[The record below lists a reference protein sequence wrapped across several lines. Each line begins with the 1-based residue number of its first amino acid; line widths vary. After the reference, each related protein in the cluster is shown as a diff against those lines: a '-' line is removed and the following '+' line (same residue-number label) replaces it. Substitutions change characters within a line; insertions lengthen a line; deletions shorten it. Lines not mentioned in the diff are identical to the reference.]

1 MAKTVGKCVACS
13 AEMTFRYRPMEGW
26 NVTGFICGACY
37 SQKLLEHY
45 IEQDRRGITK
55 K

>member
-1 MAKTVGKCVACS
+1 MD
-13 AEMTFRYRPMEGW
+13 GW
-26 NVTGFICGACY
+26 NVSGFICGACY

-45 IEQDRRGITK
+45 IEPDRRGITK